1 MGAVTFPLFC
11 CCCQAYEKRQFGG
24 LSGDARESR
33 IEVVE
38 GGFPRISVG
47 GYIIISKV
55 NIYY

>member
-1 MGAVTFPLFC
+1 MGAVTFPLLC
-11 CCCQAYEKRQFGG
+11 CHARKKWQLGG

-33 IEVVE
+33 VEVVE
-38 GGFPRISVG
+38 GGFPRISAR